1 MEHLVRGKFV
11 ITLNPDD
18 ARGGVLRDGA
28 VLVSGSEITAV
39 GAFRKLAA
47 AHPDATV
54 VGSARHWV
62 LPGFVNAHQHGKGLT
77 QFQLGG
83 RDDCFEI
90 ARFTTDPTAA
100 VDPYLDALYA
110 CKKMIEAG
118 ITTCLHYNSSRS
130 PETYEADAGE
140 RLRAYENAGLRVAF
154 GLDIRDRNH
163 MVYGDEEFLRIL
175 KPTLRRSAETRFSQS
190 RTAAPDDYFRIVR
203 ELGARLQGAPR
214 AKLFLCPA
222 GPQWCTEELLRALR
236 DTSRE
241 EGLGVQIHV
250 LETQYQRSYF
260 QRHYRK
266 SAVQWL
272 ADLDFLAPSVSL
284 AHGVWLDR
292 KDIETVAQRKSAIVH
307 NPSSNLRLRS
317 GIAPISLFHAAG
329 VRLAM
334 GLDSSPL
341 NDEPD
346 MFQEMRLA
354 ANLQRTPGLS
364 PGLVPLVEIFKAATV
379 GGARTLGWD
388 EATGTLMPGKRADIV
403 LVDARAIVE
412 PYLAPYQSPIDALVY
427 RGKAS
432 AVDTVMVDGEILYR
446 KGKHVRIDE
455 RNLLGEL
462 KRSVAVPKR
471 RKPKKV
477 DTELLDAVIGFY
489 RAWDDD
495 PKTPHHRMNS
505 TDGHYPS

>member
-1 MEHLVRGKFV
+1 MEKLIRGKSV

-39 GAFRKLAA
+39 GPFRELAA
-47 AHPDATV
+47 AHPGATV
-54 VGSARHWV
+54 IGSARHWV

-90 ARFTTDPTAA
+90 ARFVTEPTAT
-100 VDPYLDALYA
+100 VDPYLDVLYA

-130 PETYEADAGE
+130 PETYEADVGE
-140 RLRAYENAGLRVAF
+140 RLRAYDNAGMRVSF
-154 GLDIRDRNH
+154 GLDIRDWNH
-163 MVYGDEEFLRIL
+163 MVYGDEEFLRTL
-175 KPTLRRSAETRFSQS
+175 SPTLRRTAGTRFSKS
-190 RTAAPDDYFRIVR
+190 RTAASGEYFRIVR
-203 ELGARLQGAPR
+203 ELAAQLRGAPR
-214 AKLFLCPA
+214 ANLFLCPA
-222 GPQWCTEELLRALR
+222 GPQWCTEELLGALR
-236 DTSRE
+236 DTSRR

-260 QRHYRK
+260 QRRYGK

-272 ADLDFLAPSVSL
+272 ADLDFLAPPVSL

-292 KDIETVAQRKSAIVH
+292 KDIETVAQRQSPIVH

-317 GIAPISLFHAAG
+317 GVAPISLFHAAG

-379 GGARTLGWD
+379 GGAEALGWS
-388 EATGTLMPGKRADIV
+388 ETTGTLMPGKRADIV
-403 LVDARAIVE
+403 LVDARRIAE
-412 PYLAPYQSPIDALVY
+412 PYLAPHQNPIDALIY
-427 RGKAS
+427 RGKAE

-446 KGKHVRIDE
+446 NRKHVRIDE
-455 RNLLGEL
+455 RNLLREL
-462 KRSVAVPKR
+462 KKSVAAPVR
-471 RKPKKV
+471 RKPKQL
-477 DTELLDAVIGFY
+477 DTELLNAVIGFY
-489 RAWDDD
+489 SAWDND
-495 PKTPHHRMNS
+495 PKTPHHQMNS
-505 TDGHYPS
+505 TDWSDP